1 MLPVRVL
8 LSGCKHMGTSVDIDE
23 GRNRV
28 LRHFMCLIFFH
39 RNIILAEGY
48 MYRSQW

>member
-1 MLPVRVL
+1 MLSVRFL
-8 LSGCKHMGTSVDIDE
+8 LSGCKHMGTNVDIDE

-28 LRHFMCLIFFH
+28 LRHFVCLIFFH
-39 RNIILAEGY
+39 RDITLAEGY